1 MSHETKLADTQ
12 RWFSGLVMRPLT
24 ADSRMRIPGEDGTA
38 LDEIDSIIAP
48 NEKLSAFER
57 LEVYN
62 RQYWFRLFEALD
74 SDFPALIKLIGN
86 GHFRRLAE
94 AYLTECPSISYT
106 LRDLGSRLP
115 QWLEANSEHA
125 GDFPQAAVDIARLEW
140 AYVEAFDAA
149 ELPPA
154 TPEQLQQAGEE
165 GKIRLQPHI
174 RFVELHT
181 AIDEFTAKAH
191 DYTFMRR
198 DKQHRRFKRDRF
210 KRLPET
216 FTVAVYRMHDQVA
229 QLPLEPEAVTLL
241 KSLIEG
247 KPLGDA
253 LEAAFLNSS
262 LSDEQNA
269 ARIQQ
274 WFATWSGLQ
283 WFCL

>member
-1 MSHETKLADTQ
+1 MSHEPKLADTQ
-12 RWFSGLVMRPLT
+12 RWFSGLVMRPLN
-24 ADSRMRIPGEDGTA
+24 ADNHMRIPGEDGRA
-38 LDEIDSIIAP
+38 LAEIDSIIAP

-74 SDFPALIKLIGN
+74 ADFPALIKLIGD
-86 GHFRRLAE
+86 GHFRQLAE
-94 AYLTECPSISYT
+94 AYLTDCPSISYT

-115 QWLEANSEHA
+115 QWLVANPQHVR
-125 GDFPQAAVDIARLEW
+125 DFPQAAVDIARLEW

-165 GKIRLQPHI
+165 GNIRLQPHI

-191 DYTFMRR
+191 DYQFGRR

-210 KRLPET
+210 KLLPET

-229 QLPLEPEAVTLL
+229 QLPLDPEAVTLL
-241 KSLIEG
+241 KSLAEG
-247 KPLGDA
+247 KSLGDA
-253 LEAAFLNSS
+253 LEATFLNSP

-283 WFCL
+283 WFCV